1 METAPSASEGGSA
14 DGHTVTL
21 VRPVP
26 IYIVYLTAFVRDGVL
41 NFRGDSYGKDRQAIA
56 RLGKLSRSDPRLC
69 EELQK
74 LIEG

>member
-1 METAPSASEGGSA
+1 
-14 DGHTVTL
+14 VTL

-26 IYIVYLTAFVRDGVL
+26 IYIVYLTAFVQDGVL
-41 NFRGDSYGKDRQAIA
+41 NFRGDAYGRDREAIA
-56 RLGKLSRSDPRLC
+56 RLGKLSRSDPQLC